1 MQSSTVDETPAAEGP
16 TTLSAPGLLARVAR
30 QPVVVVGAV
39 IAAGLAAAAYIDLY
53 AVINP
58 NTVYVDQKPE
68 YVLLACSSAVACA
81 VALLALAGTRMWGRG
96 AARFRL
102 ESWALALVALTY
114 GLDAAASAT
123 MVGDFHSYGLS
134 ASGIDQTLQWT
145 GDIAGIAL
153 FALLVIDAVLAA
165 DDAPATEV
173 WWRGCLTLAA
183 AGMLA
188 VTVVKFTAALTNV
201 VYSHGDETW
210 IGVFGVLA
218 GVLVAASATRP
229 GWWWRV
235 GVGFG
240 LAVTGVSYV
249 ELGRVGPTEAITRV
263 GDLSLG
269 IALGDVVL
277 ALTGVAWL
285 VLFVSGS
292 RTPPGPARYPD

>member
-1 MQSSTVDETPAAEGP
+1 MATPAIV
-16 TTLSAPGLLARVAR
+16 SAPGLLARVAR
-30 QPVVVVGAV
+30 QPIVVVGAV
-39 IAAGLAAAAYIDLY
+39 IAAGLAATAYIDLY

-58 NTVYVDQKPE
+58 NTIYVDQKPE
-68 YVLLACSSAVACA
+68 YVLLACSSAVACV
-81 VALLALAGTRMWGRG
+81 VALLALAATRSWGRG
-96 AARFRL
+96 VPRFRL
-102 ESWALALVALTY
+102 ESGVLALIALTY

-123 MVGDFHSYGLS
+123 MVGDFHGFGLS

-165 DDAPATEV
+165 DDAPPTEV
-173 WWRGCLTLAA
+173 WWRGCVSVAA

-210 IGVFGVLA
+210 IGVFGVLT
-218 GVLVAASATRP
+218 GVVVAASATRP

-249 ELGRVGPTEAITRV
+249 ELGQVGPTEAITRV

-269 IALGDVVL
+269 IALGDVAL

-285 VLFVSGS
+285 VLFVRGS
-292 RTPPGPARYPD
+292 RTPPSPAPYPG